1 MCGACKP
8 PISATARISVLY
20 LFSLHVFCLHLST
33 LLFPCFLYSCCKK
46 ISPTAIIVI
55 LPLYLILLQI
65 GPMAE
70 HCLILETIW
79 MWLSTVLCHSLD
91 IIRIVILHSLDEL
104 EIPCFSLNQLWLDG
118 NTLFCE
124 APHSRS
130 PRTITMLQGN
140 RPHCPASTSYLISKN
155 RVLTS
160 GGLLLAVIS

>member
-1 MCGACKP
+1 MLVSDPYPPEHRAQCCTCSSFMC
-8 PISATARISVLY
+8 LY
-20 LFSLHVFCLHLST
+20 LLHLAT
-33 LLFPCFLYSCCKK
+33 LLFHGFCTVVTSFGLS
-46 ISPTAIIVI
+46 TAIIVI

-79 MWLSTVLCHSLD
+79 MWLSTVLCRCLY
-91 IIRIVILHSLDEL
+91 IIRIVILHSLNEL

-140 RPHCPASTSYLISKN
+140 RSHCPASTSLPHF
-155 RVLTS
+155 RE
-160 GGLLLAVIS
+160 